1 MSATRV
7 SPDGLRLLEDAL
19 YCAIHLI
26 AAMDESVGHGN
37 AIVIPEVIL
46 WAIVKSIPSLS
57 SAEADSHGELVRLL
71 SHYCTLRGLA
81 EEERRERYLDGIG
94 SGDDW
99 GDDHGY
105 LTPENTLHALTSGKW
120 DCPEPELKDTIAR
133 VLQTVVERNER
144 NIWADRRFPIEHS
157 WAPSAAPYGFK
168 SESSVTLDRES
179 ATILSTALNH
189 GFTQLIACD
198 DGYDLDFWEKVYSFA
213 ISDWLE
219 SDLPDIANEIIAR
232 SLTASYFSC
241 ISASVLRMCEIE
253 AIYRRIGYP
262 VCFYLLRTRDEEPLS
277 LLEYYVRAAG
287 AAEHEIAERTALLW
301 EMLKRRNFRNYKRR
315 LYFSDA
321 SGTLVD
327 FVRASPNR
335 FSTCYVVESTSLPQC
350 YRSVSDERHALVVHL
365 PEHRLEHL
373 EELTRWDGLK
383 RFFRED
389 KSSGRG
395 DLSLSISHVFCCNF
409 DDLWPVMSLFRR
421 SVPVVYIFEKQSI
434 FVLHDFHHFT
444 DGRHLIDTP
453 LRYTPTTYISTED
466 RNAGTVPAHVMTE
479 GRFHRAT
486 LSVLS
491 NVTKLTKSPGRLLK
505 KALLEEHPEAGISPQ
520 QHAINRLLGL
530 ESDPPADSAN
540 SH

>member
-144 NIWADRRFPIEHS
+144 NIWADSRFPIEHS

-241 ISASVLRMCEIE
+241 ISAFVLRMCEIE

-277 LLEYYVRAAG
+277 VANDLRVRRYPFFLNEPCHSSPDTQG
-287 AAEHEIAERTALLW
+287 
-301 EMLKRRNFRNYKRR
+301 
-315 LYFSDA
+315 
-321 SGTLVD
+321 
-327 FVRASPNR
+327 FVRANS
-335 FSTCYVVESTSLPQC
+335 
-350 YRSVSDERHALVVHL
+350 
-365 PEHRLEHL
+365 RL
-373 EELTRWDGLK
+373 
-383 RFFRED
+383 
-389 KSSGRG
+389 
-395 DLSLSISHVFCCNF
+395 
-409 DDLWPVMSLFRR
+409 
-421 SVPVVYIFEKQSI
+421 
-434 FVLHDFHHFT
+434 
-444 DGRHLIDTP
+444 
-453 LRYTPTTYISTED
+453 ISTDDED
-466 RNAGTVPAHVMTE
+466 AIRVKLNVVNYLTVAIQQQLGDGTTIQLH
-479 GRFHRAT
+479 
-486 LSVLS
+486 L
-491 NVTKLTKSPGRLLK
+491 
-505 KALLEEHPEAGISPQ
+505 
-520 QHAINRLLGL
+520 
-530 ESDPPADSAN
+530 
-540 SH
+540 

>member
-1 MSATRV
+1 
-7 SPDGLRLLEDAL
+7 
-19 YCAIHLI
+19 
-26 AAMDESVGHGN
+26 
-37 AIVIPEVIL
+37 
-46 WAIVKSIPSLS
+46 LS
-57 SAEADSHGELVRLL
+57 E
-71 SHYCTLRGLA
+71 TLG
-81 EEERRERYLDGIG
+81 
-94 SGDDW
+94 
-99 GDDHGY
+99 
-105 LTPENTLHALTSGKW
+105 
-120 DCPEPELKDTIAR
+120 
-133 VLQTVVERNER
+133 
-144 NIWADRRFPIEHS
+144 
-157 WAPSAAPYGFK
+157 
-168 SESSVTLDRES
+168 RES

-198 DGYDLDFWEKVYSFA
+198 DGYDPDFWDKVCSFT

-219 SDLPDIANEIIAR
+219 SDLPEIANEIVAR
-232 SLTASYFSC
+232 SLTANYFSR
-241 ISASVLRMCEIE
+241 ISAFVLRMCEIE
-253 AIYRRIGYP
+253 SIYRRIGYP
-262 VCFYLLRTRDEEPLS
+262 VCHLLLRTRDGEPLS
-277 LLEYYVRAAG
+277 LLEYYVRDAG
-287 AAEHEIAERTALLW
+287 TAEHQIADRTSLLW
-301 EMLKRRNFRNYKRR
+301 EMIKRRNFRNYKRR

-327 FVRASPNR
+327 FVRASPDSY
-335 FSTCYVVESTSLPQC
+335 STCYVVESASLPQC

-395 DLSLSISHVFCCNF
+395 ALSLSISHVFCCNF

-421 SVPVVYIFEKQSI
+421 SVPVVYILEKQSI

-453 LRYTPTTYISTED
+453 LRYTPTTYISTDD

-479 GRFHRAT
+479 GRFHRAP

-491 NVTKLTKSPGRLLK
+491 SVTKLMKSRGRLLK

-520 QHAINRLLGL
+520 QHTINRLLGL
-530 ESDPPADSAN
+530 ESDPSADSAN